1 MISRSTL
8 RHLPPKLLQP
18 RKTAYDERHCNK
30 DRRTRS
36 RPPLRFRDNNSAFY
50 FSVSQA
56 HDRFVT
62 ADTKRREM
70 GSDGVGDVAWRK
82 MRVVFFG
89 HARVGMTELRS
100 DDTQANTLHRQVA
113 CMSMTQHMKSHRR

>member
-1 MISRSTL
+1 MCPATVGQPARALAMVTNLFS
-8 RHLPPKLLQP
+8 LPQ
-18 RKTAYDERHCNK
+18 R
-30 DRRTRS
+30 
-36 RPPLRFRDNNSAFY
+36 
-50 FSVSQA
+50 

-62 ADTKRREM
+62 AETKRREM

-100 DDTQANTLHRQVA
+100 DDTQADTLHRQVA

>member
-1 MISRSTL
+1 M
-8 RHLPPKLLQP
+8 K
-18 RKTAYDERHCNK
+18 A
-30 DRRTRS
+30 
-36 RPPLRFRDNNSAFY
+36 RD
-50 FSVSQA
+50 FSVLVSQR

-62 ADTKRREM
+62 TDTKRREM

-100 DDTQANTLHRQVA
+100 DDAQANTLHRQVA